1 MGQPPWRVLTHS
13 SLSGQ
18 QWTRLIP
25 PRWLHQGDGRTG
37 GEAED
42 HREFFRWS
50 LMGPHPVI
58 GKGTGMGVGRAD
70 RESGGVQALQAL
82 MG

>member
-1 MGQPPWRVLTHS
+1 MDEADPATVAGP
-13 SLSGQ
+13 
-18 QWTRLIP
+18 
-25 PRWLHQGDGRTG
+25 GRQTG

-70 RESGGVQALQAL
+70 RESRGVQALQAL